1 MLHAFALNSDL
12 FITLFSSVLIGQSNY
27 FRLVL
32 VLVLVLQHSTE
43 NHFEVFISV
52 SMTFGFQSAVAN
64 KADNSTFKT
73 DRIGRRFGET
83 LQTKFLSST
92 VSKNFQTGC

>member
-1 MLHAFALNSDL
+1 MSFALNSDL

-27 FRLVL
+27 FRLFL
-32 VLVLVLQHSTE
+32 VLVLKHSTE
-43 NHFEVFISV
+43 NHFEISISV

-83 LQTKFLSST
+83 LQMEFLSST
-92 VSKNFQTGC
+92 ISKHFQTTLAKA